1 MAQETHIEV
10 GDTPVD
16 LTVGLDAGCY
26 LAQVRSVGDVGVL
39 YATVPMAPAADADY
53 FLAPGSTFFT
63 FTAGGG
69 VAPTWAKSSLAGY
82 AMAVAVARTG
92 DV

>member
-39 YATVPMAPAADADY
+39 YATVPMAPADDDDY

-63 FTAGGG
+63 FTVGID
-69 VAPTWAKSSLAGY
+69 VAPTWAKRSVAGVP
-82 AMAVAVARTG
+82 MVVAVART
-92 DV
+92 DE